1 MTAAIDWTRI
11 RVVDDATHHHLD
23 GRPLYAERFDAV
35 LKFHAPGLAPVRR
48 TYEAWH
54 IDVYGRPAYAR
65 RFLATFGFYE
75 GLAAVKAADGWHHI
89 HPDGRD
95 LAPARYDWCGNF
107 QGGRCTVRDTD
118 GRYHHID
125 AAGRPV
131 YPARWR
137 YAGDYRDGIAVVQ
150 RDDGLSTHID
160 EHGRPLHDR
169 WLLDVDVFHKGFA
182 RARDKGGW
190 MHVDRSGQPL
200 YRRRFAA
207 VEPFYNGQ
215 SRVENHDGSL
225 EIIDET
231 AQQLHQL
238 RGPLRSEFHA
248 LSADIV
254 GAWRTDTI
262 AAAVELHVFD
272 LLPATAAEL
281 AARTHLSHDGA
292 ARLLR
297 ALAELDLVEHSD
309 CTQWRPT
316 PRGCYLRCDHPHTLA
331 DSALES
337 AGPLRARWSQL
348 LPALRDAAWRP
359 PDIFRE
365 VAADPLRRA
374 AHHRMLRSY
383 AAHDYAPLVARLPVP
398 PGGAVLDAGGG
409 TGALAHMLAEAWP
422 GAALAVLDLPE
433 VLADMPPHPRI
444 AAVPGDLFAPWPT
457 TADLVVLARVLHD
470 WDDDAAVTILSHAR
484 AALRPRGKLVAL
496 ELLLADDHP
505 GGGLCDLHLRV
516 VTGGRERSESQYR
529 ALFVRAGLRLAAID
543 PSGELTRILLAE
555 PT

>member
-1 MTAAIDWTRI
+1 MTAATDWTHT
-11 RVVDDATHHHLD
+11 RVADDATHHLLA
-23 GRPLYAERFDAV
+23 GRPLYPERFDAV
-35 LKFHAPGLAPVRR
+35 LKYHAPGLAPVRR
-48 TYEAWH
+48 GDEAWH
-54 IDVYGRPAYAR
+54 IDPHGRPAYAR
-65 RFLATFGFYE
+65 RFLATFGYYE
-75 GLAAVKAADGWHHI
+75 DLAAVVGRDGWHHI

-95 LAPARYDWCGNF
+95 LSSARYDWCGNF
-107 QGGRCTVRDTD
+107 QGRRCTVRDTD

-125 AAGRPV
+125 RAGRPA
-131 YPARWR
+131 YPDRWR
-137 YAGDYRDGIAVVQ
+137 YAGDFRDGIAVVQ

-160 EHGRPLHDR
+160 ERGCPLHDR
-169 WLLDVDVFHKGFA
+169 WLLDLDVFHKGFA
-182 RARDKGGW
+182 RARDAGGW
-190 MHVDRSGQPL
+190 MHVDRNGRPI

-215 SRVENHDGSL
+215 SRVENFDGSL
-225 EIIDET
+225 EIIDE
-231 AQQLHQL
+231 AGQQLVQI
-238 RGPLRSEFHA
+238 RGPMRSEFHA

-262 AAAVELHVFD
+262 AAAIELRVFD
-272 LLPATAAEL
+272 VLPATAAEL
-281 AARTHLSHDGA
+281 AARAPLSPDGA

-297 ALAELDLVEHSD
+297 ALAELGLVERRDCAQWHS
-309 CTQWRPT
+309 T
-316 PRGCYLRCDHPHTLA
+316 PRGQYLRRDHPHTLA

-348 LPALRDAAWRP
+348 LTALRDATWRP

-365 VAADPLRRA
+365 VAADPRRRA

-398 PGGAVLDAGGG
+398 PAGAILDAGGG
-409 TGALAHMLAEAWP
+409 TGALARMLADAWP
-422 GAALAVLDLPE
+422 DASISVLDLPE
-433 VLADMPPHPRI
+433 VLADLPPHPRI
-444 AAVPGDLFAPWPT
+444 AAAPGDLLAPWRM

-470 WDDDAAVTILSHAR
+470 WDDDDAVTILERAR
-484 AALRPRGKLVAL
+484 AALRPGGKLVAL

-516 VTGGRERSESQYR
+516 VTGGRERTESQYR
-529 ALFVRAGLRLAAID
+529 ALFARAGLRLAAVD
-543 PSGELTRILLAE
+543 HSGELTRLLLAD